1 MLVQE
6 LSKVNEEISLLT
18 DEKIHVLD
26 NISKT
31 NKAIHE
37 SFDSAESMANT
48 LGMSIN
54 VAADILKATHPNN
67 Y

>member
-18 DEKIHVLD
+18 DEKIHILD

-31 NKAIHE
+31 NRAIHE
-37 SFDSAESMANT
+37 SFDSAE
-48 LGMSIN
+48 
-54 VAADILKATHPNN
+54 
-67 Y
+67 